1 MYILYLITL
10 FAFIASLIAA
20 VYYFRKYN
28 KLRNRLPGISI
39 DGKQELMKPYNL
51 LIHEL
56 EEKQQQ
62 LKQQNLQHRLLVKA
76 IKLKLWKW
84 DLKRKEIIWD
94 GDLEKDEQGVT
105 VVNADE
111 HLSHVLPEYRKRI
124 YEAIDGL
131 EKGCSKLIDE
141 EFLYQNADNTL
152 SWRNIYGAVYE
163 YDEDGKPAILIGGTQ
178 IIDERKKLE
187 SDLRKAKDKAEEAN
201 RLKTAFLANMSHEI
215 RTP

>member
-1 MYILYLITL
+1 MMYVLYLITL

-39 DGKQELMKPYNL
+39 DGKQELMKPYSL
-51 LIHEL
+51 LMHEL
-56 EEKQQQ
+56 GEKQQQ

-94 GDLEKDEQGVT
+94 GDLERDEQGVT

-178 IIDERKKLE
+178 IIDERKSWKAICGK
-187 SDLRKAKDKAEEAN
+187 RKTKQRKPID
-201 RLKTAFLANMSHEI
+201 
-215 RTP
+215 

>member
-1 MYILYLITL
+1 MMYILYLITL

-39 DGKQELMKPYNL
+39 DGKRELMKPYNL

-111 HLSHVLPEYRKRI
+111 HLSMKSSYIRMRTI
-124 YEAIDGL
+124 
-131 EKGCSKLIDE
+131 
-141 EFLYQNADNTL
+141 LYPGEISMAP
-152 SWRNIYGAVYE
+152 Y
-163 YDEDGKPAILIGGTQ
+163 
-178 IIDERKKLE
+178 
-187 SDLRKAKDKAEEAN
+187 
-201 RLKTAFLANMSHEI
+201 MSMM
-215 RTP
+215 RTENLLF